1 MFTLRKMKTIVFT
14 YLFLIVGLQG
24 FAQTDSISVL
34 SYETFM
40 QLVKANHPLAKQADL
55 QVTKSNSSLLQSK
68 GAFDPKLFTEVGQKY
83 YDDKEYYSLVDG
95 GVKLPTKVGVEVKG
109 GYTNNSGYYLNPE
122 NNTPDQGLWYA
133 GISVPIGQ
141 GLIIDK
147 RRAQL
152 KQAELFVTIS
162 EQERKLMYNELLY
175 KAGKAYWDWFKAYS
189 VQRIYEE
196 AVTIADARLKAVKN
210 SARLG
215 DKPAVD
221 TLEAGI
227 QVQNRI
233 LNFQQAQLDFKNT
246 TALLSV
252 YLWSEEVVPLELV
265 EGVFPEISEAAGP
278 VPIDNYYMSMLD
290 SLNFTHPELV
300 KMSYKIAQLEVDKK
314 LKKEMI
320 KPQLNLNYNALL
332 QPQGGDTFSNY
343 SINNYK
349 WGLEFSMPI
358 FIRKER
364 GALKLADAKIMEA
377 NFQNKDKQAKIRVNV
392 SQALNEWQTTL
403 DQYNLYKQ
411 TVEDYRNLLQAERRL
426 FTIGESSLFMI
437 NSRESSYIKAQIKL
451 AELLAKNRK
460 SELSATYSMGVLF
473 N

>member
-1 MFTLRKMKTIVFT
+1 MFLKMKKIVLT
-14 YLFLIVGLQG
+14 CLFLVVDFLSFSQS
-24 FAQTDSISVL
+24 DSTAVL

-40 QLVKANHPLAKQADL
+40 EIVQANHPLARQADL
-55 QVTKSNSSLLQSK
+55 QVIKSNSSLLQSK

-83 YDDKEYYSLVDG
+83 FDDKEYYNLVDG
-95 GVKLPTKVGVEVKG
+95 GVKLPTKIGVEVKG
-109 GYTNNSGYYLNPE
+109 GYSNNSGYYLNPE
-122 NNTPDQGLWYA
+122 NSTPDEGLWYA
-133 GISVPIGQ
+133 GVSVPIGR

-152 KQAELFVTIS
+152 KQAELYVTIS

-175 KAGKAYWDWFKAYS
+175 EAGKAYWDWFKAYS

-196 AVTIADARLKAVKN
+196 AVTIADTRLKAVKN
-210 SARLG
+210 SAQLG

-233 LNFQQAQLDFKNT
+233 LNFQQAQLDLKNAT
-246 TALLSV
+246 ILLSI
-252 YLWSEEVVPLELV
+252 YLWSDEGIPLEMV
-265 EGVFPEISEAAGP
+265 DGVIPEISVAAGP
-278 VPIDNYYMSMLD
+278 IPIDDYYVSMLD
-290 SLNFTHPELV
+290 SLNFTHPELA
-300 KMSYKIAQLEVDKK
+300 KMSYKIAQLEVNKK

-332 QPQGGDTFSNY
+332 QPQGSETFASY
-343 SINNYK
+343 SVNNYK

-364 GALKLADAKIMEA
+364 GALKLAEAKIQEA
-377 NFQNKDKQAKIRVNV
+377 NYQNKDKQAKIRAKV

-403 DQYNLYKQ
+403 DQYNLYEQ
-411 TVEDYRNLLQAERRL
+411 TVKDYRDLLQAERRL

-460 SELSATYSMGVLF
+460 SELSTTYSMGVLF